1 MYTETELTRLIDPT
15 FRGGFHGASGS
26 PPKVTNFGEDDIA
39 EISFVKFQS
48 AIFFENGCN
57 IISLICVIQ
66 SELWHSPVH
75 VPQTCAFMFLHSSLI
90 KTSDLLTKLLLIHYV
105 LRGV

>member
-48 AIFFENGCN
+48 TIFFENGCN
-57 IISLICVIQ
+57 ATRSRKADCCVARELPPLLEHRKQTQTWELDAAGTALTEVSCSL
-66 SELWHSPVH
+66 
-75 VPQTCAFMFLHSSLI
+75 
-90 KTSDLLTKLLLIHYV
+90 
-105 LRGV
+105 

>member
-15 FRGGFHGASGS
+15 FREGFHGASGS

-57 IISLICVIQ
+57 TRGDKVMPLSQ
-66 SELWHSPVH
+66 KSEC
-75 VPQTCAFMFLHSSLI
+75 TCP
-90 KTSDLLTKLLLIHYV
+90 KVGKDETN
-105 LRGV
+105 